1 MSKSNI
7 SQKEMDLFKKAVDEI
22 PSHDHCPDTE
32 TSATQ
37 EKFNYSHFNEDF
49 TVTHWHNGRDK
60 VEFGAI
66 GHLNRFLKQ
75 SKGKI
80 KRTMDMHGMTVA
92 EAAYELD
99 RFLAT
104 TQSAE
109 REQMVLLI
117 HGKGYQSDLNR
128 PKLKNA
134 TIHWLENDNRVSAF
148 CSAKD
153 QDGGSGAIYLLLK
166 RKQT

>member
-1 MSKSNI
+1 
-7 SQKEMDLFKKAVDEI
+7 
-22 PSHDHCPDTE
+22 
-32 TSATQ
+32 
-37 EKFNYSHFNEDF
+37 
-49 TVTHWHNGRDK
+49 
-60 VEFGAI
+60 
-66 GHLNRFLKQ
+66 
-75 SKGKI
+75 
-80 KRTMDMHGMTVA
+80 MTVA